1 MSPQD
6 RSPQDTGSPRSRRT
20 FLKQSSAAVV
30 GGTLAATLGSARA
43 AHASGSDIL
52 KVGLIGCGGRGKGA
66 AVNAMHAED
75 NVRLTALADL
85 FPDKVTEAKKVLSTQ
100 IGDKYQVKDEQ
111 CFTGFDAFQK
121 LIDTDVDVV
130 ILTTSPHYRPQH
142 LRAAVDAGKH
152 VFCEKPVAV
161 DPNGV
166 RSVLAT
172 SKLAEKKGLNI
183 VSGLCWR
190 YDLAVRETIG
200 RIKDGAI
207 GDIVA
212 IHENYL
218 TGTLWLRPRKPEW
231 SEMEYQNR
239 NWLYYTWLSGDHI
252 CEQFIHSLDKSM
264 WLMDD
269 EPPVSAVGLGGRQ
282 VRTAPEYGNIFD
294 HHAVCYE
301 WENGVK
307 VFAYTRQMKG
317 CPGDVDDYVLGT
329 KGKAQVLKSRV
340 NGEVVFR
347 GKKPSMYDQEH
358 KELFAAIRAGTPI
371 NNGRYMSTS
380 TMMAILG
387 REACYTGQKLLW
399 ADAID
404 ADCRLGPE
412 KYEFGDVP
420 VAPVAKPGITKFPRA

>member
-1 MSPQD
+1 MES
-6 RSPQDTGSPRSRRT
+6 
-20 FLKQSSAAVV
+20 
-30 GGTLAATLGSARA
+30 
-43 AHASGSDIL
+43 
-52 KVGLIGCGGRGKGA
+52 
-66 AVNAMHAED
+66 
-75 NVRLTALADL
+75 
-85 FPDKVTEAKKVLSTQ
+85 
-100 IGDKYQVKDEQ
+100 
-111 CFTGFDAFQK
+111 
-121 LIDTDVDVV
+121 DVDVV

-142 LRAAVDAGKH
+142 LRAAIDAGKH

-190 YDLAVRETIG
+190 YDLGVRETIG

-218 TGTLWLRPRKPEW
+218 TSTLWHRDPKPGDPAW
-231 SEMEYQNR
+231 SEMENQNR

-252 CEQFIHSLDKSM
+252 VEQFIHSLDKAM

-269 EPPVSAVGLGGRQ
+269 QPPVSAVGLGGRQ
-282 VRTAPEYGNIFD
+282 VRTEPKWGNIFD

-307 VFAYTRQMKG
+307 VFAYTRQMAG
-317 CPGDVDDYVLGT
+317 CHNNVDDYVLGT
-329 KGKAQVLKSRV
+329 KGKAQVLKSKV
-340 NGEVVFR
+340 NDEVVFR

-371 NNGRYMSTS
+371 NNGHYMSYS
-380 TMMAILG
+380 TMLAILG
-387 REACYTGQKLLW
+387 REACYTGQKLTW
-399 ADAID
+399 SNAIN
-404 ADCRLGPE
+404 ANVQLGPT

-420 VAPVAKPGITKFPRA
+420 VPPVATPGVTKFPPA